1 MNVMLLQKRL
11 FSRRITQNLGQILI
25 NKEFQ
30 EISRDNLSETLNL
43 LRFRKINIRENEK

>member
-30 EISRDNLSETLNL
+30 EISWETLNL